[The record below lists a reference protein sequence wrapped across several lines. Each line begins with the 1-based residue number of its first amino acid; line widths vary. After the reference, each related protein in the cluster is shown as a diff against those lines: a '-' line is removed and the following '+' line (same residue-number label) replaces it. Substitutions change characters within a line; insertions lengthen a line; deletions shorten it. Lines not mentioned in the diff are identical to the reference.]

1 MVGRRHRLVR
11 TRKAAGFS
19 QERLA
24 ETIGVERTTVMRWE
38 RGETCPQPWAR
49 PKLAR
54 ALGISDQSLAELLGE
69 SADPLRSPQA
79 SHSVRQWNY
88 HSITFVARQI
98 TGEDLSITRRDAL
111 AAGASVVL
119 AGAALTEPLQQWLV
133 PINHEEEFAKN
144 KAGFSSSELVSL
156 EGLVE
161 QIRNCIS
168 NGNGT
173 LARKAA
179 VAQLNDVT
187 DRLHEISPRRE
198 TWRAFKVAAE
208 LSDVVASM
216 SWDAGLHRSAQQY
229 YVLSVQLAKLA
240 HDDRFAAVVLAALAR
255 QCYDLG
261 RPRDGLEIV

>member
-1 MVGRRHRLVR
+1 
-11 TRKAAGFS
+11 
-19 QERLA
+19 
-24 ETIGVERTTVMRWE
+24 
-38 RGETCPQPWAR
+38 
-49 PKLAR
+49 
-54 ALGISDQSLAELLGE
+54 
-69 SADPLRSPQA
+69 
-79 SHSVRQWNY
+79 
-88 HSITFVARQI
+88 
-98 TGEDLSITRRDAL
+98 
-111 AAGASVVL
+111 VVL

-144 KAGFSSSELVSL
+144 KAGFSSGELVSL

-173 LARKAA
+173 LARRAA

-187 DRLHEISPRRE
+187 DRLHEISPSRE
-198 TWRAFKVAAE
+198 TWRAFKVATE

-240 HDDRFAAVVLAALAR
+240 HDDRFAPSCSQRWRGNATILVVP
-255 QCYDLG
+255 G
-261 RPRDGLEIV
+261 TV